1 MWLLCE
7 DGKREGA
14 YAVKDINN
22 DKVLFLFEQED
33 DAERYRMQLE
43 SEEDAIMEVV
53 EVDEDV
59 AIKACEMYNY
69 KYTIVTPNDFVILR
83 YGLLNNTKH
92 KASNMVDLPAPFVP
106 TTIVVPSE
114 FKSISVHLSPV
125 DRKFLNFTFLNR
137 IIL

>member
-69 KYTIVTPNDFVILR
+69 KYAVITPDDIVIPP
-83 YGLLNNTKH
+83 KH
-92 KASNMVDLPAPFVP
+92 D
-106 TTIVVPSE
+106 
-114 FKSISVHLSPV
+114 HLQE
-125 DRKFLNFTFLNR
+125 N
-137 IIL
+137 

>member
-69 KYTIVTPNDFVILR
+69 KYTIVTPNDFVMPPLQ
-83 YGLLNNTKH
+83 
-92 KASNMVDLPAPFVP
+92 DD
-106 TTIVVPSE
+106 
-114 FKSISVHLSPV
+114 SV
-125 DRKFLNFTFLNR
+125 
-137 IIL
+137 

>member
-43 SEEDAIMEVV
+43 SEEDDIMEVV

-69 KYTIVTPNDFVILR
+69 KYTIVTPNDFVMPPLQ
-83 YGLLNNTKH
+83 
-92 KASNMVDLPAPFVP
+92 DD
-106 TTIVVPSE
+106 
-114 FKSISVHLSPV
+114 SV
-125 DRKFLNFTFLNR
+125 
-137 IIL
+137 